1 MGGQRIGDAKT
12 DVFDTPSWADI
23 VRGRPGVSDHGC
35 VGVFVTPPG
44 TVLVVIVAV
53 GRERTLAALRRPVS
67 GGDA

>member
-35 VGVFVTPPG
+35 EGVFVTPPG
-44 TVLVVIVAV
+44 AVVVEVMVA
-53 GRERTLAALRRPVS
+53 GRART
-67 GGDA
+67 